1 MKIFT
6 FMISMCLSVLLH
18 AQQTSCE
25 SLIEYVEENGSK
37 KGSVGAMQLLQ
48 STWLINVD
56 AYTINNTLVVIAEI
70 KKDSY
75 GFSTKQYIFCGI
87 PESNWEYFSG
97 FYSLTSTYGER
108 FQKYIIEYQCDC
120 Y

>member
-1 MKIFT
+1 
-6 FMISMCLSVLLH
+6 MISMCLSLLLH

-25 SLIEYVEENGSK
+25 SLIEYVEENGYK

-48 STWLINVD
+48 STWLKNVE
-56 AYTINNTLVVIAEI
+56 AYSINNSIVVIAEI

-97 FYSLTSTYGER
+97 FYSLTTTYGER
-108 FQKYIIEYQCDC
+108 FQKYIIDYQCDC

>member
-1 MKIFT
+1 
-6 FMISMCLSVLLH
+6 MISMCLSVLLH

-56 AYTINNTLVVIAEI
+56 AYTINNTLVVIAE
-70 KKDSY
+70 KKMTHTDSAPNNISFVVFRNQIGNIFQ
-75 GFSTKQYIFCGI
+75 GFIVSHQRTANAFRNTS
-87 PESNWEYFSG
+87 SNINA
-97 FYSLTSTYGER
+97 TVID
-108 FQKYIIEYQCDC
+108 KC
-120 Y
+120 